1 MKELYLI
8 LRNSAVFF
16 LITTLFGNSI
26 LLPTDLIYKL
36 MLALGFGVMIFA
48 IPFTLKFFKIPV
60 NNASELLL
68 GGIFCFVYFL
78 IVGLILEIITFTGNT
93 PEIFK
98 LIGVVTVAEQ
108 TINLV
113 YITIVSSIVAIGI
126 DMLYKAR

>member
-1 MKELYLI
+1 MKEMYLI
-8 LRNSAVFF
+8 LRNSSVFF
-16 LITTLFGNSI
+16 LVTTLFGTSI
-26 LLPTDLIYKL
+26 LLPSDLIYKL
-36 MLALGFGVMIFA
+36 MLALVFGVMIYA

-68 GGIFCFVYFL
+68 GAIFCFIYFL
-78 IVGLILEIITFTGNT
+78 VVGLILEIITFTGNT

-98 LIGVVTVAEQ
+98 LIGITTVAEQ

-113 YITIVSSIVAIGI
+113 YLTIVSSIVAIGI